1 MRKDP
6 RFPRL
11 GGSAKGR
18 VTTTPGNA
26 GSGGSDSRIPRAGR
40 AVRAGQA
47 GRAALLSA
55 VLVTAAMT
63 PVVAEAGSAQA
74 TTGGYAITEIT
85 ALGQSAP
92 GGGTFVNDF
101 EPSAINSSGAVAF
114 TADLS
119 VAGQFIGEGVFIA
132 KNGTITQV
140 LRAGM
145 AAPGGV
151 TLGQGELGR
160 LAMNDAGDLVT
171 GFQLN
176 TVGPNT
182 PFGIDGGVF
191 RYTAST
197 RTLSAVAV
205 PGQQMPDGGTLLGGG
220 FNFGI
225 NNRGDI
231 IYQGI
236 DTGTAVSPG
245 TPPNYQGASAG
256 LFEQSKD
263 GVSTRIVGPGDAAPG
278 GGVFDDAWNGSNNN
292 AGDIAFSAH
301 VQSDPCI
308 NIGDPWA
315 CGDSLYLRNHAT
327 GAITSIAHQGD
338 PAPGGGDYQTAF
350 GGLVNSAGQ
359 VAFVA
364 NTPEA
369 NVYQWSKG
377 VVTPVAITGE
387 SMPGGGHYVTGTGSA
402 GPFGQN
408 AQGDVSFTTALDSV
422 TNGLNDTG
430 AYVWSHGTMHLVAR
444 TGTVI
449 PGVGTISYLGEFLNS
464 SGGTN
469 PPAYSMGGQ
478 INNRGQVFF
487 TATMTNGTQ
496 ALLVATP
503 AG

>member
-1 MRKDP
+1 M
-6 RFPRL
+6 L
-11 GGSAKGR
+11 G
-18 VTTTPGNA
+18 
-26 GSGGSDSRIPRAGR
+26 
-40 AVRAGQA
+40 
-47 GRAALLSA
+47 A
-55 VLVTAAMT
+55 VLLTASVI
-63 PVVAEAGSAQA
+63 PVVAVAGSAEA
-74 TTGGYAITEIT
+74 TPGGYTVTEIT
-85 ALGQSAP
+85 ALGQPAP

-119 VAGQFIGEGVFIA
+119 VAGQFLGEGVFIA

-140 LRAGM
+140 LRADM
-145 AAPGGV
+145 ALPGGI
-151 TLGQGELGR
+151 TLGPGELSR
-160 LAMNDAGDLVT
+160 LAMNDSGDLVT
-171 GFQLN
+171 GFQLS
-176 TVGPNT
+176 TVGSTTPN
-182 PFGIDGGVF
+182 GIDGGVF

-197 RTLSAVAV
+197 GALSAVAV
-205 PGQQMPDGGTLLGGG
+205 PGQPMPDGGTLLGGG
-220 FNFGI
+220 YNFGI

-236 DTGTAVSPG
+236 DTGTAISPG
-245 TPPNYQGASAG
+245 TPPNYEGASAG
-256 LFEQSKD
+256 LFEQTKN
-263 GVSTRIVGPGDAAPG
+263 GVSTRLVGPGDAAPG

-292 AGDIAFSAH
+292 AGDIAFSGH

-308 NIGDPWA
+308 NFGIPWA
-315 CGDSLYLRNHAT
+315 CGDSLYLRNATT

-338 PAPGGGDYQTAF
+338 PAPGGGTYQTAF

-359 VAFVA
+359 VTFVA
-364 NTPEA
+364 NTPA
-369 NVYQWSKG
+369 STADYNVYQWSGG
-377 VVTPVAITGE
+377 VVNPVAIAGQP
-387 SMPGGGHYVTGTGSA
+387 MPGGGDYASATNNAGT
-402 GPFGQN
+402 FGQN
-408 AQGDVSFTTALDSV
+408 AQGDVSFTAALDSV

-430 AYVWSHGTMHLVAR
+430 AYVSSHGTLHLVAR

-449 PGVGTISYLGEFLNS
+449 PGVGTIARLGEYLNS

-469 PPAYSMGGQ
+469 PPSYSMGGE

>member
-1 MRKDP
+1 
-6 RFPRL
+6 
-11 GGSAKGR
+11 
-18 VTTTPGNA
+18 
-26 GSGGSDSRIPRAGR
+26 
-40 AVRAGQA
+40 
-47 GRAALLSA
+47 
-55 VLVTAAMT
+55 
-63 PVVAEAGSAQA
+63 
-74 TTGGYAITEIT
+74 
-85 ALGQSAP
+85 LGQPAP

-119 VAGQFIGEGVFIA
+119 VAGQFIGEGVFTA

-151 TLGQGELGR
+151 TLGQGELSR
-160 LAMNDAGDLVT
+160 LGMNDAGDVVA

-176 TVGPNT
+176 P
-182 PFGIDGGVF
+182 PDQSPPEGIDAGVF
-191 RYTAST
+191 RYTASSG
-197 RTLSAVAV
+197 TLSAVAV
-205 PGQQMPDGGTLLGGG
+205 PGQAMPDGGTLLGGG
-220 FNFGI
+220 YNFAI
-225 NNRGDI
+225 NNGGDV

-236 DTGTAVSPG
+236 DTGTAISSG
-245 TPPNYQGASAG
+245 TPPNYEGASAG

-263 GVSTRIVGPGDAAPG
+263 GVSTRIAGPGDAAPG

-308 NIGDPWA
+308 DFGIPWA
-315 CGDSLYLRNHAT
+315 CGDSLYLRNGTT
-327 GAITSIAHQGD
+327 GAITSVAHQGD
-338 PAPGGGDYQTAF
+338 PAPGGGTYDTAF
-350 GGLVNSAGQ
+350 GGLVNSADQ
-359 VAFVA
+359 VTFVA
-364 NTPEA
+364 NTAANPSEY
-369 NVYQWSKG
+369 NVYQWSNG
-377 VVTPVAITGE
+377 VTNSVGIAGE
-387 SMPGGGHYVTGTGSA
+387 AMPGGGHFASATGNAAT
-402 GPFGQN
+402 FGQN
-408 AQGDVSFTTALDSV
+408 SQGDVSFTAALDSV

-430 AYVWSHGTMHLVAR
+430 AYVWSHGTLQLVAR

-449 PGVGTISYLGEFLNS
+449 PGVGTISYLGEFLNN
-464 SGGTN
+464 GNTN
-469 PPAYSMGGQ
+469 PPAYSMGGE

>member
-1 MRKDP
+1 M
-6 RFPRL
+6 
-11 GGSAKGR
+11 AGR
-18 VTTTPGNA
+18 V
-26 GSGGSDSRIPRAGR
+26 
-40 AVRAGQA
+40 VRAGKA
-47 GRAALLSA
+47 GRAALLGA
-55 VLVTAAMT
+55 VLVTAAVT
-63 PVVAEAGSAQA
+63 PVAAGAGSAQA
-74 TTGGYAITEIT
+74 AAGGYTITEIT
-85 ALGQSAP
+85 ALGQPVP

-119 VAGQFIGEGVFIA
+119 VDGQFPGEGVFIA
-132 KNGTITQV
+132 KNGKITQV
-140 LRAGM
+140 LRAGL

-151 TLGQGELGR
+151 TLGPGELGR

-171 GFQLN
+171 GFQVN
-176 TVGPNT
+176 PVDPNA

-197 RTLSAVAV
+197 GTLSAVAV
-205 PGQQMPDGGTLLGGG
+205 PGQKMPDGGTFLGGG
-220 FNFGI
+220 YNFGI

-308 NIGDPWA
+308 NFGSPWA

-338 PAPGGGDYQTAF
+338 PAPGGGNYQTAF
-350 GGLVNSAGQ
+350 GGLVNSADQ
-359 VAFVA
+359 VAFIA
-364 NTPEA
+364 NTTTQD

-387 SMPGGGHYVTGTGSA
+387 PMPGGGHYVTATASA

-408 AQGDVSFTTALDSV
+408 SHGDVSFTAALDSV

-430 AYVWSHGTMHLVAR
+430 AYVSSHGTLHLVAR

-449 PGVGTISYLGEFLNS
+449 PGVGTISYLGEFLNG

-478 INNRGQVFF
+478 INNRGQVLF